1 MHHTKTWL
9 YPAAIALTVMAGAA
23 SADAACR
30 RAGGLATMATT
41 AIAQFMA
48 DAALKN
54 ALAAHNWKAA
64 GPISMSCKDEGLMTT
79 CVARRR
85 ACD

>member
-1 MHHTKTWL
+1 MLRANKWL
-9 YPAAIALTVMAGAA
+9 YTAAIALAVTAGAS

-64 GPISMSCKDEGLMTT
+64 GPISMSCKDDGLMTT